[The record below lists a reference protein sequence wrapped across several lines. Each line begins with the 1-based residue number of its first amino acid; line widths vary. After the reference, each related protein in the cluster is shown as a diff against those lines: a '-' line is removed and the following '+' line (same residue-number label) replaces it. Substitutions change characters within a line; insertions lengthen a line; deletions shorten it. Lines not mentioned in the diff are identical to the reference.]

1 MAGCI
6 EELALEL
13 DLEGW
18 VESEYLEGFLTAG
31 TSGTKERKYRTVT
44 ENCEHE

>member
-1 MAGCI
+1 MSGFI
-6 EELALEL
+6 EEVAVEL

-31 TSGTKERKYRTVT
+31 ASGTKERKYRTVA
-44 ENCEHE
+44 ENCERE